1 MVDLGGYVII
11 LVETKDKKIKL
22 YGSPADKADLEI
34 GDEILEVN
42 GKSLEGATH
51 TEVISHIHQC
61 IRSRTICLRVKR
73 KSGNKLAQDLAA
85 NSNVQDAF
93 VIAVEKQARERLER
107 LSALKKIKPVDMTKL
122 SQQLSN
128 EGVPS
133 SSDGVEDDGDEDAD
147 DAVVASIRK
156 SDADAGDADA
166 GDAEGDDEDDG
177 EDDQRQNDLIR
188 STPDGV
194 VLTVTSPPAFAP
206 TTASREPFAADASP
220 LTPATCA
227 DDGQIHVNG
236 DHVTQ
241 IVLTPEVPPP
251 VSVPSTEDR
260 ELGES
265 WAHFGTPIR
274 YQANHVTAV
283 NVNEG
288 DDDAGDPFDAA
299 AQISDDESSG
309 VQLGKQFGGRDS
321 VKDLGLITHGKTDGP
336 WASSSC
342 VHFEQSPLPVMGAL
356 NGNPSIRSSTGA
368 GSSRGT
374 SQRSVGESSQSSSA
388 MVVNMAEWDT
398 GPHREM
404 AVDVPDSFV
413 ARTKTPPRYPPP
425 RSHKDQPPQGS
436 PPQGLRKKAAA
447 AATAGLNGRP
457 LVPSRDHLRIEED
470 GTLVNRALPPQV
482 PSKTAD
488 DKAGVEVDTPNA
500 DQLERIRK
508 YQEEERK
515 KREKEERI
523 AREDEF
529 LRSSLRGSRKL
540 QALEKSP
547 PTTVRPTVTGVV
559 NIAYTTD
566 EDPHHDPDPAF
577 TNAGLAWALAQ
588 QDNYLLNAA
597 GTQKVVGIQD
607 VTATLQ
613 RVQQQLKKNGHGGQ
627 GVEADLAAV
636 QSLLLSP
643 AFRSA
648 LTIHSKVQEVW
659 CCGQPT
665 FPITNNV
672 QQLVSDCMADL
683 EECACAEAVE
693 LIGLLSRFEVE
704 GLLYAHDRIA
714 DQSTIA
720 APLTGGDGDGD
731 TDADGAAPPES
742 AFIATGQQSTSSS
755 TVHPADK
762 TFKIIRLE
770 KSNEPLGATVRND
783 GESVMVGRIV
793 RGGVA
798 ERSGLLH
805 EGDEILEVNGVEVRG
820 KSINDVC
827 DLVGSMSGTI
837 TFLIVPAT
845 PPATSPLIAPP
856 PQPNVVHLKAHFDY
870 DPEDDLYIPCKEL
883 GISFMKG
890 DILHVI
896 SQEDANWWQAFR
908 EGEEDQTLAGLIP
921 SRTFQQHRREAVK
934 QAMVI
939 DTTENEI
946 TTKGTFLC
954 ARKVNKK
961 KKKTSFRSSYGKE
974 DAEEI
979 LTYEEVGLY
988 YPRANHKRPIV
999 LIGPPNIGRKELREM
1014 LMQDNERFAPAIP
1027 HTSRTKK
1034 DSEINSQDYHFISRA
1049 QFEADIVNRKFVEHG
1064 EYEKAY
1070 YGTTVDAIRAVVNAG
1085 KFCVLNLHP
1094 QSLKI
1099 LKDSDLMPF
1108 VVFVAPPSLDKLR
1121 AKKRDK
1127 GETFKDDDLKEI
1139 IEKARE
1145 MEEVYGHYF
1154 DMVIV
1159 NGEEERTYSQ
1169 LVAEVNRL
1177 EREPQWVP
1185 ATWLRTDHK

>member
-1 MVDLGGYVII
+1 M
-11 LVETKDKKIKL
+11 
-22 YGSPADKADLEI
+22 
-34 GDEILEVN
+34 
-42 GKSLEGATH
+42 
-51 TEVISHIHQC
+51 
-61 IRSRTICLRVKR
+61 
-73 KSGNKLAQDLAA
+73 
-85 NSNVQDAF
+85 
-93 VIAVEKQARERLER
+93 
-107 LSALKKIKPVDMTKL
+107 M
-122 SQQLSN
+122 
-128 EGVPS
+128 
-133 SSDGVEDDGDEDAD
+133 
-147 DAVVASIRK
+147 
-156 SDADAGDADA
+156 
-166 GDAEGDDEDDG
+166 
-177 EDDQRQNDLIR
+177 
-188 STPDGV
+188 
-194 VLTVTSPPAFAP
+194 
-206 TTASREPFAADASP
+206 
-220 LTPATCA
+220 
-227 DDGQIHVNG
+227 
-236 DHVTQ
+236 
-241 IVLTPEVPPP
+241 
-251 VSVPSTEDR
+251 
-260 ELGES
+260 
-265 WAHFGTPIR
+265 
-274 YQANHVTAV
+274 
-283 NVNEG
+283 
-288 DDDAGDPFDAA
+288 
-299 AQISDDESSG
+299 
-309 VQLGKQFGGRDS
+309 
-321 VKDLGLITHGKTDGP
+321 
-336 WASSSC
+336 
-342 VHFEQSPLPVMGAL
+342 MG
-356 NGNPSIRSSTGA
+356 I
-368 GSSRGT
+368 
-374 SQRSVGESSQSSSA
+374 
-388 MVVNMAEWDT
+388 NMADWDT

-425 RSHKDQPPQGS
+425 KQDVPTS
-436 PPQGLRKKAAA
+436 PGALRKRATVSSASAAA
-447 AATAGLNGRP
+447 SSSSSAPSNGVGKP
-457 LVPSRDHLRIEED
+457 TLPSREHLRIEED
-470 GTLVNRALPPQV
+470 GRLVNRAVPPQV
-482 PSKTAD
+482 PSKSAD
-488 DKAGVEVDTPNA
+488 DVPNA
-500 DQLERIRK
+500 EQMERIRK

-515 KREKEERI
+515 KREKEERT

-547 PTTVRPTVTGVV
+547 PLRATSGVV
-559 NIAYTTD
+559 NVAYSTGEEAD
-566 EDPHHDPDPAF
+566 EPQDDDGNAV
-577 TNAGLAWALAQ
+577 TNAVN
-588 QDNYLLNAA
+588 NYLINA
-597 GTQKVVGIQD
+597 GPMQKVVGIAD
-607 VTATLQ
+607 VTAALQ
-613 RVQQQLKKNGHGGQ
+613 RVAQQLKNGGGGGVSGG

-665 FPITNNV
+665 FPHTANV
-672 QQLVSDCMADL
+672 QQLVSDCVADV
-683 EECACAEAVE
+683 ADVASAEAVE
-693 LIGLLSRFEVE
+693 LVSLLSRFEVE

-714 DQSTIA
+714 ELSSIA
-720 APLTGGDGDGD
+720 PAANVSDSDAEMDGGV
-731 TDADGAAPPES
+731 APES
-742 AFIATGQQSTSSS
+742 AFISSS
-755 TVHPADK
+755 SNSNGNGSSAHPADK

-783 GESVMVGRIV
+783 GESVVVGRIV

-827 DLVGSMSGTI
+827 DLVGSMTGII
-837 TFLIVPAT
+837 TFLIVPVQPTANSPAVT
-845 PPATSPLIAPP
+845 PPQ
-856 PQPNVVHLKAHFDY
+856 QPNVVHLKAHFDY

-921 SRTFQQHRREAVK
+921 SRTFQEHRREAVK
-934 QAMVI
+934 QSMVI
-939 DTTENEI
+939 DTSENEI
-946 TTKGTFLC
+946 TTKATFLC
-954 ARKVNKK
+954 ARKINKK
-961 KKKTSFRSSYGKE
+961 KKKTSFRSSFGKE
-974 DAEEI
+974 EAEEI

-1014 LMQDNERFAPAIP
+1014 LMQDSERFAPAIP

-1034 DSEINSQDYHFISRA
+1034 DAEINSQDYHFISRA

-1099 LKDSDLMPF
+1099 LKESDLMPF
-1108 VVFVAPPSLDKLR
+1108 VVFVAPPSLEKLR

-1185 ATWLRTDHK
+1185 GTWLRNDHK

>member
-1 MVDLGGYVII
+1 
-11 LVETKDKKIKL
+11 
-22 YGSPADKADLEI
+22 
-34 GDEILEVN
+34 
-42 GKSLEGATH
+42 
-51 TEVISHIHQC
+51 
-61 IRSRTICLRVKR
+61 
-73 KSGNKLAQDLAA
+73 
-85 NSNVQDAF
+85 
-93 VIAVEKQARERLER
+93 
-107 LSALKKIKPVDMTKL
+107 
-122 SQQLSN
+122 
-128 EGVPS
+128 
-133 SSDGVEDDGDEDAD
+133 
-147 DAVVASIRK
+147 
-156 SDADAGDADA
+156 
-166 GDAEGDDEDDG
+166 
-177 EDDQRQNDLIR
+177 
-188 STPDGV
+188 
-194 VLTVTSPPAFAP
+194 
-206 TTASREPFAADASP
+206 
-220 LTPATCA
+220 
-227 DDGQIHVNG
+227 
-236 DHVTQ
+236 
-241 IVLTPEVPPP
+241 
-251 VSVPSTEDR
+251 
-260 ELGES
+260 
-265 WAHFGTPIR
+265 
-274 YQANHVTAV
+274 
-283 NVNEG
+283 
-288 DDDAGDPFDAA
+288 
-299 AQISDDESSG
+299 
-309 VQLGKQFGGRDS
+309 
-321 VKDLGLITHGKTDGP
+321 
-336 WASSSC
+336 
-342 VHFEQSPLPVMGAL
+342 
-356 NGNPSIRSSTGA
+356 
-368 GSSRGT
+368 
-374 SQRSVGESSQSSSA
+374 
-388 MVVNMAEWDT
+388 MAEWDT

-425 RSHKDQPPQGS
+425 KHDETS
-436 PPQGLRKKAAA
+436 PGALRKKATVT
-447 AATAGLNGRP
+447 AATATATSNGVKP
-457 LVPSRDHLRIEED
+457 TLPSREHLRIEED
-470 GTLVNRALPPQV
+470 GRLVNRAVPPQV

-488 DKAGVEVDTPNA
+488 DVPNA
-500 DQLERIRK
+500 EQMERIRK
-508 YQEEERK
+508 YQEDERK

-523 AREDEF
+523 AREEEF

-540 QALEKSP
+540 QALENSP
-547 PTTVRPTVTGVV
+547 PTTLRPSVTGVV
-559 NIAYTTD
+559 NIAYSTGEEAD
-566 EDPHHDPDPAF
+566 DVDQESPPEAAL
-577 TNAGLAWALAQ
+577 TNAGLALALARN
-588 QDNYLLNAA
+588 NYLINA
-597 GTQKVVGIQD
+597 GPMQKVVGIAD
-607 VTATLQ
+607 VTAALQ
-613 RVQQQLKKNGHGGQ
+613 RVAQQLKNGGGDGGIAG

-659 CCGQPT
+659 CAGQPT
-665 FPITNNV
+665 FPYSPNV
-672 QQLVSDCMADL
+672 QQLVSDCMTDL
-683 EECACAEAVE
+683 SECASAEAVE

-714 DQSTIA
+714 ELSTIA
-720 APLTGGDGDGD
+720 PANVTDSDTETDGGV
-731 TDADGAAPPES
+731 APES
-742 AFIATGQQSTSSS
+742 AFISNSATSGSAAHPATPANA
-755 TVHPADK
+755 HPADK

-783 GESVMVGRIV
+783 GESVVVGRIV

-827 DLVGSMSGTI
+827 DLVGSMSGII

-845 PPATSPLIAPP
+845 ANSPVAAPP
-856 PQPNVVHLKAHFDY
+856 QQPNVVHLKAHFDY

-934 QAMVI
+934 QTMLI

-954 ARKVNKK
+954 ARKPNKK

-974 DAEEI
+974 EAEEI

-1014 LMQDNERFAPAIP
+1014 LMQDSERFAPAIP

-1099 LKDSDLMPF
+1099 LKESDLMPF
-1108 VVFVAPPSLDKLR
+1108 VVFVAPPSLEKLR

-1185 ATWLRTDHK
+1185 GTWLRNDHK

>member
-1 MVDLGGYVII
+1 
-11 LVETKDKKIKL
+11 
-22 YGSPADKADLEI
+22 
-34 GDEILEVN
+34 
-42 GKSLEGATH
+42 
-51 TEVISHIHQC
+51 
-61 IRSRTICLRVKR
+61 
-73 KSGNKLAQDLAA
+73 
-85 NSNVQDAF
+85 
-93 VIAVEKQARERLER
+93 
-107 LSALKKIKPVDMTKL
+107 
-122 SQQLSN
+122 
-128 EGVPS
+128 
-133 SSDGVEDDGDEDAD
+133 
-147 DAVVASIRK
+147 
-156 SDADAGDADA
+156 
-166 GDAEGDDEDDG
+166 
-177 EDDQRQNDLIR
+177 
-188 STPDGV
+188 
-194 VLTVTSPPAFAP
+194 
-206 TTASREPFAADASP
+206 
-220 LTPATCA
+220 
-227 DDGQIHVNG
+227 
-236 DHVTQ
+236 
-241 IVLTPEVPPP
+241 
-251 VSVPSTEDR
+251 
-260 ELGES
+260 
-265 WAHFGTPIR
+265 
-274 YQANHVTAV
+274 
-283 NVNEG
+283 
-288 DDDAGDPFDAA
+288 
-299 AQISDDESSG
+299 
-309 VQLGKQFGGRDS
+309 
-321 VKDLGLITHGKTDGP
+321 
-336 WASSSC
+336 
-342 VHFEQSPLPVMGAL
+342 
-356 NGNPSIRSSTGA
+356 
-368 GSSRGT
+368 
-374 SQRSVGESSQSSSA
+374 
-388 MVVNMAEWDT
+388 MAEWDT

-425 RSHKDQPPQGS
+425 KHDETS
-436 PPQGLRKKAAA
+436 PGALRKKATVT
-447 AATAGLNGRP
+447 AATATATSNGVKP
-457 LVPSRDHLRIEED
+457 TLPSREHLRIEED
-470 GTLVNRALPPQV
+470 GRLVNRAVPPQV

-488 DKAGVEVDTPNA
+488 DVPNA
-500 DQLERIRK
+500 EQMERIRK
-508 YQEEERK
+508 YQEDERK

-523 AREDEF
+523 AREEEF

-540 QALEKSP
+540 QALENSP
-547 PTTVRPTVTGVV
+547 PTTLRPSVTGVV
-559 NIAYTTD
+559 NIAYSTGEEAD
-566 EDPHHDPDPAF
+566 DVDQESPPEAAL
-577 TNAGLAWALAQ
+577 TNAGLALALARN
-588 QDNYLLNAA
+588 NYLINA
-597 GTQKVVGIQD
+597 GPMQKVVGIAD
-607 VTATLQ
+607 VTAALQ
-613 RVQQQLKKNGHGGQ
+613 RVAQQLKNGGGDGGIAG

-659 CCGQPT
+659 CAGQPT
-665 FPITNNV
+665 FPYSPNV
-672 QQLVSDCMADL
+672 QQLVSDCMTDL
-683 EECACAEAVE
+683 SECASAEAVE

-714 DQSTIA
+714 ELSTIA
-720 APLTGGDGDGD
+720 PANVTDSDTETDGGV
-731 TDADGAAPPES
+731 APES
-742 AFIATGQQSTSSS
+742 AFISNSATSGSAAHLATPANA
-755 TVHPADK
+755 HPADK

-783 GESVMVGRIV
+783 GESVVVGRIV

-827 DLVGSMSGTI
+827 DLVGSMSGII

-845 PPATSPLIAPP
+845 ANSPVAAPP
-856 PQPNVVHLKAHFDY
+856 QQPNVVHLKAHFDY

-934 QAMVI
+934 QTMLI

-954 ARKVNKK
+954 ARKPNKK

-974 DAEEI
+974 EAEEI

-1014 LMQDNERFAPAIP
+1014 LMQDSERFAPAIP

-1099 LKDSDLMPF
+1099 LKESDLMPF
-1108 VVFVAPPSLDKLR
+1108 VVFVAPPSLEKLR

-1185 ATWLRTDHK
+1185 GTWLRNDHK